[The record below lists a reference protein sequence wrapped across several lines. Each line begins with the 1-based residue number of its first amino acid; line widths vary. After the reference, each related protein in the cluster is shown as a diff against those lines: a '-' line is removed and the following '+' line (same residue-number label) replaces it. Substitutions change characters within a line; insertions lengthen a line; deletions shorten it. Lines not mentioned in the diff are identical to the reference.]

1 MYSETHGA
9 RAQMKEDCLLSILVP
24 ISRQSDKNSGGA
36 GQKRIIGVGSLV
48 ATRHWAWNYGFCF
61 NFINNNDILVLIVA
75 IPMYFMSGKTN
86 IAKNVIAIPYRAA
99 NQAKSKMAANSL
111 ENWKKAMI

>member
-1 MYSETHGA
+1 
-9 RAQMKEDCLLSILVP
+9 
-24 ISRQSDKNSGGA
+24 
-36 GQKRIIGVGSLV
+36 
-48 ATRHWAWNYGFCF
+48 
-61 NFINNNDILVLIVA
+61 
-75 IPMYFMSGKTN
+75 MYFMSGKTN